1 MHSTFQLHVIH
12 VAGSYMILQRTYV
25 LSREEYVTGVMTGTF
40 AFLYSLPFTGSGQIV
55 NFITLALILVSS
67 SQSPTSLSTAKWF
80 ELGQGLQGGAH
91 STEQVWV
98 PCETPQWAFL
108 WALAPAAAYA
118 AVDALALS

>member
-1 MHSTFQLHVIH
+1 MHSTFQLHIIH
-12 VAGSYMILQRTYV
+12 DAGSYMILQGTYV
-25 LSREEYVTGVMTGTF
+25 WSRGEYVTGVMTCTF
-40 AFLYSLPFTGSGQIV
+40 ASLYSLPFTGSGKIV

-67 SQSPTSLSTAKWF
+67 SQSPTSLSLAKWF

-98 PCETPQWAFL
+98 PCETPQRAFL
-108 WALAPAAAYA
+108 WAPAPAAAYA